1 MIEQKYDL
9 NLIPNTVP
17 IIVPVSQYDYQSREL
32 TFRLFYGDEPFTNVV
47 GIAASIRGT
56 KRDNTGFTYPA
67 TNITSSATEPIEVT
81 FEITDQMTVFAGNL
95 ICEVRISKN
104 SEVLGTANFYLKVE
118 PTPLK
123 DDTIISD
130 TDIPLLQNAEGYAL
144 RAEAAAEEAERIIG
158 RAVYSV
164 NDVLP
169 TGADNNVELN
179 ISDIPQLQNEL
190 NARAPL
196 DHSTTATTYG
206 LANTSKYGHVK
217 LIDNLNSSSVTDGEA
232 LAAHQGYVLNEKIG
246 NMNTDFQNKTSTG
259 IAISN
264 PDVYMKINI
273 LDVNRTG
280 LYYLTAK
287 QYYNISFNTVG
298 TMRIRDNLHNTYAT
312 DCLSFGPTPN
322 NRNTFNINRI
332 LNITNPNIEYLVVEV
347 MFDLVG
353 QVITTGIDGRI
364 DFAQLV
370 LLKAYD

>member
-217 LIDNLNSSSVTDGEA
+217 LIDNLNSSSVVDGEA
-232 LAAHQGYVLNEKIG
+232 LAAHQGYALKDEIN
-246 NMNTDFQNKTSTG
+246 NTNANYESNVAQSF
-259 IAISN
+259 AIVN
-264 PDVYMKINI
+264 PDVWMYTNYVNI
-273 LDVNRTG
+273 EGPG
-280 LYYLTAK
+280 LYLIVVK
-287 QYYNISFNTVG
+287 QY
-298 TMRIRDNLHNTYAT
+298 
-312 DCLSFGPTPN
+312 
-322 NRNTFNINRI
+322 FNINFTTTGRGRLRDNNDYVYAQDMQVYAAAPHNRKTFDI
-332 LNITNPNIEYLVVEV
+332 VYLANITDSSVDTIYFDVSFDYVLNP
-347 MFDLVG
+347 
-353 QVITTGIDGRI
+353 ITFSPDRRI
-364 DFAQLV
+364 TYMQKV
-370 LLKAYD
+370 LLKKY